1 MCVLIGP
8 MFRGVTYVSVHRYA
22 EIPFPDRWYKTV
34 CQTTQS
40 PVWGPAARMQTRAVG
55 QLGARNSERTEHIAS
70 AVLGETGRAFVAQ
83 QETANLCWTGPHRGE
98 KNGGEMVGMLYG
110 SYGLLT
116 VRPLSPPAGSDLGR
130 PVQAVLTLPLAEH
143 SAGPNTFKNPIF
155 TSPPEH
161 GLSKHTADK
170 KRGSGV
176 SSPHPL

>member
-1 MCVLIGP
+1 
-8 MFRGVTYVSVHRYA
+8 
-22 EIPFPDRWYKTV
+22 
-34 CQTTQS
+34 
-40 PVWGPAARMQTRAVG
+40 
-55 QLGARNSERTEHIAS
+55 
-70 AVLGETGRAFVAQ
+70 
-83 QETANLCWTGPHRGE
+83 
-98 KNGGEMVGMLYG
+98 MVGMLYG

-116 VRPLSPPAGSDLGR
+116 VRKRTFLLLSPPHAGSDLGR

-176 SSPHPL
+176 SSSHPL